1 MRLSRI
7 VLVLVAVVAAG
18 LAAFLAL
25 GSGGNQ
31 PQQQAPAQVVQEA
44 RAQVLVAKTDIGLG
58 ERLSAD
64 NVQWQDWPQGAVRS
78 EYITSQGTP
87 DAIDKMKGSVA
98 RFEIFPGEP
107 IQQAKLVKSDQG
119 YLSAVLDKG
128 MRGVSISVSAD
139 SASGGF
145 IVPNDHVDV
154 ILTHAGS
161 GGQQISE
168 TLLSNVR
175 VLAINTRLGETGK
188 TGAADDGSG
197 SGSGDQT
204 DPKSQVFGGGAIAT
218 LELDPDQAQTLI
230 NGGQQ
235 GKLSLALRSIVD
247 FTPSPG
253 DQEATKHNQAIRLIR
268 YGQEASVIAGQ
279 ATPGS
284 GSTSVDPAA
293 FEAPGVSVTT
303 APTADAVPH

>member
-25 GSGGNQ
+25 GSGSGQ

-44 RAQVLVAKTDIGLG
+44 RAQVLVAKADIGLG
-58 ERLSAD
+58 ERLSPD
-64 NVQWQDWPQGAVRS
+64 NLQWQDWPEGAVRA
-78 EYITSQGTP
+78 EYITSKGTP

-128 MRGVSISVSAD
+128 MRGVSISVNAE

-154 ILTHAGS
+154 ILTTTA
-161 GGQQISE
+161 
-168 TLLSNVR
+168 
-175 VLAINTRLGETGK
+175 
-188 TGAADDGSG
+188 AADR
-197 SGSGDQT
+197 
-204 DPKSQVFGGGAIAT
+204 KSPRRCSAMCGCSPSTRASAKPARPAPPTTAAARAAVT
-218 LELDPDQAQTLI
+218 RP
-230 NGGQQ
+230 
-235 GKLSLALRSIVD
+235 
-247 FTPSPG
+247 TPSRRCLVVRPW
-253 DQEATKHNQAIRLIR
+253 QRW
-268 YGQEASVIAGQ
+268 SS
-279 ATPGS
+279 TPTRRRRS
-284 GSTSVDPAA
+284 S
-293 FEAPGVSVTT
+293 T
-303 APTADAVPH
+303 APRWASSRWPCARLSISRLP